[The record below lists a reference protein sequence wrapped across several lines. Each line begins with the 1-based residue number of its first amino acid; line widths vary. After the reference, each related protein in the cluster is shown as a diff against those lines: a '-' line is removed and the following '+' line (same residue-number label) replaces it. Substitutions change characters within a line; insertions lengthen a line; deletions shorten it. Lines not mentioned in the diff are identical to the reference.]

1 MPVRLKR
8 TVTIKVIVTEE
19 FKKYLISEL
28 ERAVKNLD
36 SQLDQMEG
44 QGKKLIDTLKK
55 QGEKTKKQVSAI
67 SQQINLDRQQ
77 EKLAKSDLEKKIK
90 DAQLLPL
97 NSEFI
102 QGTVDGFVDVDKGDN
117 LYKKLGALE
126 IIIKDG
132 TIQEI
137 RGND

>member
-1 MPVRLKR
+1 MAVTLKR

-19 FKKYLISEL
+19 FKKYLVSEL
-28 ERAVKNLD
+28 ERAIKNLD
-36 SQLDQMEG
+36 AQLNQMED
-44 QGKKLIDTLKK
+44 QGKKLIETLKK
-55 QGEKTKKQVSAI
+55 QGEKTKKQVVAI

-77 EKLAKSDLEKKIK
+77 ERLAKADLEKKVK

-102 QGTVDGFVDVDKGDN
+102 QGTVDGFVEVDKGDN
-117 LYKKLGALE
+117 LYKKLGGLE
-126 IIIKDG
+126 VIIKDG
-132 TIQEI
+132 MVQEI